1 MESSAEG
8 LQGPNPS
15 NSRPTLHLPLVT
27 ELHQPCA
34 AAAQHQLRTR
44 EKRQYIPK
52 GRLGQN
58 FWLPTPLNH
67 LQQRAVPTAVTVT
80 QLPVPPLSLCPPD
93 RWDTAGGH
101 RDIIHPNRSCSH
113 HHQPNNK
120 RSSCAHKARVAFLL
134 AEVSSFLSFFFFP
147 PFLWPYPQMLR
158 ARGNYLLLTLKQEA
172 LRPQGYNRSPYHY
185 FLLFGFL

>member
-93 RWDTAGGH
+93 RWDTVGGH

-120 RSSCAHKARVAFLL
+120 CSSCAHKARVAFLL
-134 AEVSSFLSFFFFP
+134 AEVSSFLSFFFF
-147 PFLWPYPQMLR
+147 
-158 ARGNYLLLTLKQEA
+158 
-172 LRPQGYNRSPYHY
+172 
-185 FLLFGFL
+185 FLLFYGLIHKC